1 MNLKKI
7 CKFRS
12 ESLMQTTKIEF
23 EANATRI
30 AGAVFAPDH
39 GVPDCLMVLI
49 HGDKPCNQDM

>member
-12 ESLMQTTKIEF
+12 ESLIQTTKIEF

-39 GVPDCLMVLI
+39 DRLSDMGQVLI
-49 HGDKPCNQDM
+49 